1 MARKVR
7 VEFPGAIYH
16 VMMRGNE
23 RARIFRG
30 TKDYSLFLE
39 ALDQGRERF
48 GVDIHAYCL
57 MPNHVHLAIKT
68 PHGNLSRFMAW
79 LQTTFTVRY
88 NLKHR
93 RSGHL
98 FQGRY
103 RAEIVDQANYGKWL
117 VLYIHLNPIRSRAG
131 GELRYT
137 GGLKELN
144 AFAWSSHGDYAGL
157 RAENR
162 GIDLEWLGE
171 WGKHPR
177 QAKKVYLNDIR
188 RQIGSRE
195 PLDWKTHVKMGIVA
209 GDEELQEKVRR
220 LLSGKGKETG
230 REAGRRL
237 EQRSRRVILSKAL
250 ASEKDFRNKIWIRV
264 KLLGESQVALANE
277 LGYTSN
283 VTIHQIAKRVEERS
297 GKDET
302 LEGKIRAWKNLL
314 YVND

>member
-68 PHGNLSRFMAW
+68 PQGNLSRFMAW

-103 RAEIVDQANYGKWL
+103 
-117 VLYIHLNPIRSRAG
+117 VLKSWTKPT
-131 GELRYT
+131 T
-137 GGLKELN
+137 GNG
-144 AFAWSSHGDYAGL
+144 WSS
-157 RAENR
+157 
-162 GIDLEWLGE
+162 I
-171 WGKHPR
+171 
-177 QAKKVYLNDIR
+177 
-188 RQIGSRE
+188 S
-195 PLDWKTHVKMGIVA
+195 T
-209 GDEELQEKVRR
+209 
-220 LLSGKGKETG
+220 
-230 REAGRRL
+230 
-237 EQRSRRVILSKAL
+237 
-250 ASEKDFRNKIWIRV
+250 
-264 KLLGESQVALANE
+264 
-277 LGYTSN
+277 
-283 VTIHQIAKRVEERS
+283 
-297 GKDET
+297 
-302 LEGKIRAWKNLL
+302 
-314 YVND
+314 